1 MLHNNNNN
9 NDNDDDDDDDKDKDK
24 DKDIDNNNN
33 NDDNNNDD
41 NNNDDDAV
49 VFANSNPD
57 AKFEPNTVVLKDFSL
72 KKMLEY
78 ITLKHSDYQFYYLI
92 DSSVLLNGYRLFK
105 LLASL
110 LPQDDVM
117 LGVQRKSFS

>member
-1 MLHNNNNN
+1 MLEGSSPDYMKFFNMTTRQF
-9 NDNDDDDDDDKDKDK
+9 
-24 DKDIDNNNN
+24 I
-33 NDDNNNDD
+33 
-41 NNNDDDAV
+41 DDAV